1 MEGTD
6 FEKKYFYVT
15 LQEEDGEYEGI
26 IGIGLNEALTQYNE
40 RKKILKNGNFFEG
53 EFKNDKIEGKGILK
67 FIDGNVY
74 EGDSKNNK
82 LEGKGTLNLLM
93 EGYMKGILKT
103 TKLKEKEL

>member
-67 FIDGNVY
+67 FVDGNVY
-74 EGDSKNNK
+74 EGDSKKKNRRKRNFK
-82 LEGKGTLNLLM
+82 I
-93 EGYMKGILKT
+93 Y
-103 TKLKEKEL
+103 